1 MTPLTTTAELADAC
15 RRFAAFDYVAVDTEF
30 LRETTFWPKLCVVQ
44 LAGPEDAVIV
54 DALAPDLDLAPFFEL
69 MRDERVVK
77 VFHAARQDIEI
88 VWHRG
93 GFLPAPV
100 FDTQIAAMVCGF
112 GDSISYDQLVGRV
125 SGAKIDKSH
134 RFTDWSRRPLSDVQL
149 DYALADVTHLRDVY
163 AHLKRML
170 ERNGR
175 AEWVKEEMAVLTS
188 VDTYRVDPEHAW
200 MRLKLRVKK
209 PSELAVMQE
218 VAAWREREAQER
230 DVPRSRVLKDDAIFE
245 VAQRQPR
252 DVDALGQL
260 RTLPRGF
267 ERSRTGSEIL
277 AAVRR
282 GLERDPASLPKPD
295 ADRPALNGS
304 GATVELLKV
313 LLKMAAERHGVAAKV
328 VATIDDL
335 EHIAADDDA
344 DVPALQGWRR
354 DLFGE
359 QALKLKR
366 GGLALAVER
375 GRVVAVERDAPAA
388 AEEPASPK
396 RKRRRRRG
404 KSSGAPGVDDGAD
417 AEAGGTETGGTEAD
431 AAD

>member
-1 MTPLTTTAELADAC
+1 MTPLTTTEQLADAC

-54 DALAPDLDLAPFFEL
+54 DALSPDLDLAPFFEL
-69 MRDERVVK
+69 MRDESVVK

-125 SGAKIDKSH
+125 SGARIDKSH

-149 DYALADVTHLRDVY
+149 EYALADVTHLRDVY
-163 AHLKRML
+163 AHLKRTL

-188 VDTYRVDPEHAW
+188 VDTYRVDPENAW

-209 PSELAVMQE
+209 PAELAVMQE
-218 VAAWREREAQER
+218 VAGWREREAQER

-267 ERSRTGSEIL
+267 ERSRAGSEIL
-277 AAVRR
+277 AAVKR
-282 GLERDPASLPKPD
+282 GLERDPASLPKLD
-295 ADRPALNGS
+295 ADRPPVNGN

-313 LLKMAAERHGVAAKV
+313 LLKMVAERHGVAAKV
-328 VATIDDL
+328 IATIDDL
-335 EHIAADDDA
+335 ERIAADDGS
-344 DVPALQGWRR
+344 DVAALQGWRLE
-354 DLFGE
+354 LFGE

-375 GRVVAVERDAPAA
+375 GRVVGVEREAPPPAA
-388 AEEPASPK
+388 ASSDAPPK
-396 RKRRRRRG
+396 RKRRRRKPKAAG
-404 KSSGAPGVDDGAD
+404 EPAASPIPTPAPTA
-417 AEAGGTETGGTEAD
+417 
-431 AAD
+431 